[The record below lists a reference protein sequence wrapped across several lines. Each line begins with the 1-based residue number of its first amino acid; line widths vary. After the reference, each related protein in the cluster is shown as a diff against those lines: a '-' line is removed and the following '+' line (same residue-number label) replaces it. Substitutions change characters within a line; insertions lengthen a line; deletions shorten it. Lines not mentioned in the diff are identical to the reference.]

1 MPCSVHAL
9 LKGAVIFLHIM
20 SNAQLI
26 DDEYNSIVTELS
38 GQYENIDPFLLIK
51 SAMLRRK
58 YPAENKQHFWF
69 ELQYRDGINTDLKSA
84 HIFNQVGKLPAYHG
98 HNHFVLDIP
107 ANLDTL
113 LSIASDGDI
122 EYVSGE
128 VFPL

>member
-1 MPCSVHAL
+1 
-9 LKGAVIFLHIM
+9 M

-26 DDEYNSIVTELS
+26 DKEYNNIVTELS
-38 GQYENIDPFLLIK
+38 SQYENIDPFLLIK

-58 YPAENKQHFWF
+58 YPSENKQHFWF
-69 ELQYRDGINTDLKSA
+69 ELQFRDGTDLDSKSA
-84 HIFNQVGKLPAYHG
+84 HIFRQVGKLPAYHG

-113 LSIASDGDI
+113 LSIASDSDL